1 MRPIALLLL
10 LVGCTASKA
19 TIQIVN
25 ADDAVRRAREY
36 DADRLAEYEY
46 VMATRYLEK
55 AKEKAGHS
63 EFRMADALARQSA
76 EWSDRAI
83 IFVESRGRSE
93 LELEDF
99 SEGTMSPSDQQ
110 GPAPAPEPTGLEDIL
125 APTPAPPPPPA
136 PEPVPDE
143 WSMPAPVPE
152 PLPEPLPEPFPD
164 PAPAPEEDP

>member
-83 IFVESRGRSE
+83 IFVERHKRSSVE
-93 LELEDF
+93 LSDF
-99 SEGTMSPSDQQ
+99 GEKGPI
-110 GPAPAPEPTGLEDIL
+110 PAPNPTTLIPDPEP
-125 APTPAPPPPPA
+125 A
-136 PEPVPDE
+136 
-143 WSMPAPVPE
+143 
-152 PLPEPLPEPFPD
+152 PLPELDDEVDIPVQPRP
-164 PAPAPEEDP
+164 